1 MTNKILFTEKKNI
14 TLHSKHKMLQM
25 LGTSEVIRN
34 LQYEVLLSTTIYLQK
49 KEKKKKKKDYP
60 QI

>member
-1 MTNKILFTEKKNI
+1 
-14 TLHSKHKMLQM
+14 MLQM

-60 QI
+60 QNLIKIL